1 MKEGGKGG
9 YEIELV
15 PVEGGVSGPATPENF
30 KFECGMAY
38 LDCIYGGM
46 EGWRPPQLGW
56 ISRLHP
62 GGGGRVD
69 TSSTRLFLSPSAW
82 PWIMKS

>member
-62 GGGGRVD
+62 GGGGGEG
-69 TSSTRLFLSPSAW
+69 
-82 PWIMKS
+82 WIPPQLGSFSRPVRGRGS